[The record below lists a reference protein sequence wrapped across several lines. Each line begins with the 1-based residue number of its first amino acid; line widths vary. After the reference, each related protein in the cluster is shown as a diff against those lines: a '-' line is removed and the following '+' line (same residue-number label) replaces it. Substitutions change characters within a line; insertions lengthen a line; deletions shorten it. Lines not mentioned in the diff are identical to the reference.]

1 MHKIQSSKSGCEG
14 LLAVLAG
21 AGMLGFAAIFVKW
34 GLQGGATPLTIGLY
48 RMTFALPFI
57 LWLVSR
63 EKRPG
68 VGRGAVWGLL
78 AGCFFASDLF
88 LWHNSLRFTSAANST
103 FLVCGLT
110 PVWVAL
116 FSVAVYGTRYRWS
129 GWLGQAFGI
138 CGALLLALARGARVG
153 NGMGELLAILASF
166 CYAAFNL
173 SISRSRT
180 RISARQALLWMS
192 LGSLLTFLVLE
203 TLERA
208 PLVGFTPIA
217 WISFIGLGFVVQFIA
232 WLLINHGLG
241 HINIALGALGLS
253 FQQVATLL
261 LAAWLLHEP
270 LRPLGMLGGAII
282 ITGIYF
288 VATGERIRYRSV
300 YPKPEPAIPTSP
312 ENSSCS
318 GKEKPTGRPA

>member
-1 MHKIQSSKSGCEG
+1 MRESQSSRSSCEG
-14 LLAVLAG
+14 LLAVLTG
-21 AGMLGFAAIFVKW
+21 AGLLGFAAVFVKW

-48 RMTFALPFI
+48 RMMFALPFI
-57 LWLVSR
+57 LGLVGR
-63 EKRPG
+63 GRKLG
-68 VGRGAVWGLL
+68 FGRGAVWGSL
-78 AGCFFASDLF
+78 AGCFFALDLF

-103 FLVCGLT
+103 FIVCGLT

-116 FSVAVYGTRYRWS
+116 FSVEVYGTRYRWS

-153 NGMGELLAILASF
+153 NGMGECLAILASF

-180 RISARQALLWMS
+180 WISARQALLWMS

-208 PLVGFTPIA
+208 PLVGFAPIA

-253 FQQVATLL
+253 FQQVATPLF
-261 LAAWLLHEP
+261 AAWLLDEP

-282 ITGIYF
+282 ITGIYL
-288 VATGERIRYRSV
+288 VATGERIGYGIL
-300 YPKPEPAIPTSP
+300 YPEPEPATASSP
-312 ENSSCS
+312 ANSSCS
-318 GKEKPTGRPA
+318 EKETRTGGPA